1 MAIQVSLPMIVGYSS
16 VCTLITIAHAFAKK
30 EQFYTAMIYL
40 TTNNFSMC
48 VLYAQ
53 IAVIIYLIYEL
64 IKKILFGSLRV
75 EEVEHVYEHCWHAI
89 METCL
94 AFTIFRDD
102 FTAKHV
108 MLFVLLLLIKSFHWL
123 CENRVDYME
132 RSPVISTTFHVRILT
147 TLTLLALFDS
157 YSCSDAFFNVVA
169 NGSSVYLIFGFE
181 YAIMLV
187 SNIHIFIKYLIHN
200 HDARLAAPWANKSV
214 YLLYAELFINTINVI
229 IYSVFTFIMFK
240 VHAVPLFALRP
251 FYSALRACQKS
262 FNDVIQSR
270 RAIHAMNNL
279 FHFATEEELS
289 QMDAVCIICR
299 DEMVIEDRP
308 KKLPCGHI
316 FHTTCLRTWFQFQRT
331 CPTCRANVL
340 TMTLPTPNPQ
350 ANNQN
355 VNNRNE
361 NQNGGGFQNRPI
373 INFNLPQNNRIR
385 VAFRVNQIPQN
396 NQFQNTNVRQNG
408 NNGNQQQQTNTLPN
422 MSFPMPSGMPIFP
435 MFTQA
440 PPYPQMNPVSFP
452 DPPDYSGLTDEELR
466 QMEGETRDA
475 VIARIDALKN
485 IQILLE
491 AAVLQFDQYR
501 NIQIVQEQMK
511 ERAERFSEEAQ
522 ETQGVQEQQ
531 TNQNTENDAQQE

>member
-1 MAIQVSLPMIVGYSS
+1 MAIQISLPMIVGYSS

-48 VLYAQ
+48 VLYIQ
-53 IAVIIYLIYEL
+53 IAVIIYLLYEL
-64 IKKILFGSLRV
+64 VKKILFGSLRV

-94 AFTIFRDD
+94 TFTIFRDD
-102 FTAKHV
+102 FSAKHV
-108 MLFVLLLLIKSFHWL
+108 VLFVLLLLVKSFHWL

-132 RSPVISTTFHVRILT
+132 RSPVITTTFHVRILT
-147 TLTLLALFDS
+147 TLALLAMFDS
-157 YSCSDAFFNVVA
+157 YSCSDAFFNVIS

-200 HDARLAAPWANKSV
+200 HDARLTSPWANKSV

-229 IYSVFTFIMFK
+229 IYSVFAYIMFK
-240 VHAVPLFALRP
+240 VQTIPLFALRP
-251 FYSALRACQKS
+251 IYSSLRAFQKS

-340 TMTLPTPNPQ
+340 TMSLPTTNSQ
-350 ANNQN
+350 GNNQN
-355 VNNRNE
+355 VNNRND
-361 NQNGGGFQNRPI
+361 NQNGTNFENRPI
-373 INFNLPQNNRIR
+373 INVNLPQNERIR
-385 VAFRVNQIPQN
+385 VAFRINQIPQN
-396 NQFQNTNVRQNG
+396 NQNG
-408 NNGNQQQQTNTLPN
+408 NDTEGGSNNNQQPSSSPSN
-422 MSFPMPSGMPIFP
+422 MHFQMPYGMPIFP

-466 QMEGETRDA
+466 QMEGDTRDA
-475 VIARIDALKN
+475 IIARIDALKN
-485 IQILLE
+485 IHILLE

-501 NIQIVQEQMK
+501 NVQIVKEQMK
-511 ERAERFSEEAQ
+511 EREEQ
-522 ETQGVQEQQ
+522 LNEETHRNQEQQ
-531 TNQNTENDAQQE
+531 TDQIVENED